1 MKKSNM
7 QNYIYRRGYGAVAE
21 YMLSVH
27 KAWGSTP
34 STSMFDDNKEKKRF
48 IKQLHLQI
56 RD

>member
-1 MKKSNM
+1 M
-7 QNYIYRRGYGAVAE
+7 QNYIYRRGCGTVAE

-34 STSMFDDNKEKKRF
+34 STSMFDDKKEKKRF

-56 RD
+56 RN